1 MNLVRKINFM
11 ILWHILGVHILFL
24 TFKDSICELHLLKR
38 AARNE
43 FTVVP
48 QKGDLLAAET
58 TTVSSDFHDV
68 FSQAQ
73 NSSRASCSQDCL
85 NGAVCTKTG
94 VCDCETFQAQGQRC
108 QIIPNIG
115 KDRGGI
121 CKSWGQYH
129 FETFDGIYY
138 YFPGNCSYIFVKDCS
153 DPEPQY
159 TVWINNSPHC
169 AGSVYSCL
177 RSISLFV
184 SNQDEIHISGH
195 DVRKGRIRLSLP
207 QTVGNIFIEKLA
219 NYILVKTTFGFSLAW
234 DGNSGIYIKLTEE
247 HKGKTCGLCG
257 NYNNNTSDDL
267 VLLSSDYT
275 EDIAKFANSWAIQI
289 PDDATCEAIASS
301 FPSPCNI
308 DTESY
313 ESIYF
318 KCQILLQFPFLSCHQ
333 SIDPYPYISSCMND
347 LCRKDDDETY
357 CRAVTEYARSCSHV
371 GYPIRDWRD
380 DFPACTD
387 SCEDTFIH
395 RDCISCCPPTC
406 TFEKD
411 CLGSNLH
418 CLDGCYCPDGL
429 IMDNGTCISASDCPC
444 VYHGTA
450 FPVGSTIEQ
459 ECSNCI
465 CMGGVWNCTEHDCP
479 AECLIVGESHF
490 TTFDGRHYTF
500 LGSCQYI
507 LVKGTGKDKF
517 TLTLQKSPCGQSID
531 YDCIQ
536 SLTLIFEDDLS
547 KQVTLFR
554 GGEIQYSS
562 FSQGFTLNGYIEV
575 QNMSSLFV
583 QLKTTFGLKIQFAK
597 DGKRVY
603 IQLSAEW
610 KSRTMGL
617 CGTYNGNLRDDFL
630 SPSGMIEGTP
640 QLHANAW
647 KISSACHIPVNIPVV
662 DPCNIN
668 QQNVAYASQ
677 CDLINQELFAPCH
690 IYINPDLYYQ
700 LCRFDACKCGRSC
713 LCNAFAHYSY
723 ICSKHGITIDFR
735 SHVSYCAIVC
745 RSGMLYH
752 PCSSFC
758 EHSCSSLSL
767 LDACDND
774 CAEGCNCPEG
784 KYFEESI
791 NFCVPMANCRCYYKG
806 RSFQPGEIL
815 PTPSGSCQ
823 CLNGTMKCNEAAAVP
838 AVHSCPDGKI
848 YYDCQSHVSGLPSG
862 GVNCELTCTNIAM
875 NFTCTPSPP
884 CLSGCICPP
893 GMAEH
898 KGKCYV
904 PDSCPCMWKD
914 WEYISG
920 EVIATSC
927 YTCIC
932 RRGIF
937 NCTYYPCPAVCTV
950 YGDRHY
956 YTFDGLEYDYV
967 SDCQIYLIKSVDSS
981 NLSLIV
987 QNKKCFDNDIVCSKH
1002 MLLTIGDSE
1011 IFFSESLDIEGML
1024 RRHGDKSKYQVWK
1037 AGYYVAIHFPEEEL
1051 MVLWDRK
1058 TTMHIKVGARWKGK
1072 LAGLCGNFDKFTS
1085 NDLTTSN
1092 NMEVK
1097 NAQIFGES
1105 WAIGQ
1110 CASPNETNKQCEV
1123 HQSKF
1128 PYAKK
1133 ECSVLYSDIFASC
1146 RTVID
1151 VTSFVKNCH
1160 TDTCNCNLG
1169 GDCECLCTSIAAYAH
1184 KCCQQGVVI
1193 HWRSPS
1199 LCPYDCDYYNQELG
1213 KGPYILASYGQNDT
1227 VIGVNVNSK
1236 KIFPLFRN
1244 KLQENVYYN
1253 FMLTPGLYKD
1263 KILSS
1268 SLISLECAERPN
1280 YFLYVHNDNN
1290 IFLAQWDASLSF
1302 RRKTTFIHH
1311 QGLWIPGYSAFELH
1325 SNRGFFLTLSTS
1337 AVKILKFVD
1346 SEEFKSSSSFS
1357 IEELHAAIPYR
1368 RMCEWRYEPCTSPC
1382 VKTCD
1387 DPEGTACKFLPPVEG
1402 CLPYCPKAMILDEVT
1417 LKCVYPEDCI
1427 PVKPSESSFG
1437 TKPVR
1442 TNPTMLSSQITN
1454 ISETFSQMPLT
1465 LVIEETEPTYI
1476 NLSTKITTELTTAK
1490 DAYSAMVSHSSTHL
1504 PDLLPASEFFP
1515 EDSYNQTTTP
1525 VLLRSLSPTT
1535 FPSTYEAPMV
1545 SVKTISYNKTPN
1557 FFSSSNPAST
1567 AVPSVTAFSLI
1578 TKSTTPLEVAVPSS
1592 VVARTLPTSTIL
1604 TGLPLTQTFAVTS
1617 GISSYLSTLTTT
1629 MPPIPVFTSRFTS
1642 FASSPPYSI
1651 PLSDPVTIQP
1661 DLKLINKTLTPASLL
1676 SKKPHLTPS
1685 EHIASLTTKYF
1696 STVADVVNKT
1706 TSVAT
1711 QSPLPIKSSF
1721 SPQITHT
1728 TSTLIPPPI
1737 TSQRPK
1743 GTGEVTLI
1751 SKSFYLRPSTV
1762 SLLAVSQ
1769 TSKSSETSSV
1779 SAESKHVLQT
1789 DSSPV
1794 PTDFISLPE
1803 FAGTRVSSSIPI
1815 KISQDEAQ
1823 ITDEPFDSYPESEI
1837 TSTVKSVD
1845 SFATSSLETSLK
1857 MLTTRAFTPQ
1867 ISVTASHSES
1877 LSAVPTT
1884 SAVVPTSTDRNMPA
1898 ILLND
1903 HLSVT
1908 NSSLITN
1915 ISTIHT
1921 MSSGFLTTFDASAV
1935 SLGTRRPSLT
1945 SSLDRR
1951 TLSSLTDAQSAE
1963 PAMESA
1969 LTLGK
1974 LWNITSTLQDITEKY
1989 SISSSENLVS
1999 SAGTIALHKIA
2010 EVTEF
2015 SPISF
2020 DFHTTTTSIPVL
2032 SVSQAPIDV
2041 PNITVFTPKPCKDS
2055 LQTMPLEMDKVSDWV
2070 KTEIIQASKFQ
2081 NITSTLYALKGNK
2094 TSEEN
2099 ITMYARTEKSSL
2111 PPVQMTTDMS
2121 ASQSSTASVKPVFL
2135 SEMTD
2140 ITFDWSRIPSTKSYY
2155 SVTKPEE
2162 VSIISSQNFT
2172 ITDLSQVTA
2181 KLVETQST
2189 ETEVEMMTTKTDE
2202 HASFGTIIHTLVSVT
2217 SSECM
2222 PRYLDPVDKCSQY
2235 VCINME
2241 WMLYNLSKNC
2251 HKNVEKPDCGF
2262 RGMPVQTNSDSC
2274 CPEWECPCQCSILSE
2289 LSIITFDGNNV
2300 ALHKVA
2306 SYILV
2311 KLPTEIIV
2319 AHIEKCPAN
2328 QSANSIRKLVPAG
2341 SASGLCF
2348 KKLNVTIPPYAVL
2361 INRLARKVIVNSVIQ
2376 PLPFL
2381 QEGICIQDTGAMY
2394 VINTPAGINIKW
2406 AHVTGIMDIQYG
2418 FNSNVSIKTEG
2429 LCGVCNGDPSD
2440 DLKMQNRTIIT
2451 NMEEVEIFIKSW
2463 EIDKSFD
2470 VTTRRPVRNC
2480 TEDNCTYCM
2489 ELLQKWVFAPCHKKV
2504 SPQDFCEKMWVNNTY
2519 FENYECDAL
2528 SAYVALCNKHNICIK
2543 WRTPDYCWLACPYGK
2558 EYQPCVQPCDAKTCL
2573 NKWFYE
2579 KSSCSYLREDCVCK
2593 KGTILHRTDSDLC
2606 IPEEKCVCT
2615 DNGGHPHSVGEVWI
2629 GSNKG
2634 CCIYKCMENG
2644 SIIDTEPECDKQP
2657 SPMCDR
2663 ETEVIVSVTEEQ
2675 TCCPKNIC
2683 ECNMTLCSPIIP
2695 VCRSTEK
2702 LTVRYTPVSCCP
2714 QYQCECDMSACPN
2727 VTRPECREDQFIVEV
2742 KLDDTC
2748 CLSYLC
2754 VCESCIEP
2762 VPECNEEELL
2772 AVDLST
2778 AQYCCPHYHCVCEE
2792 NLCPSPLL
2800 NCSTDMQLI
2809 KKTVPGQCCPDW
2821 NCECDC
2827 ENSTVPSCK
2836 LGEVWKI
2843 SANTS
2848 TTCGCPQYI
2857 CEKRNVCIFQEV
2869 TVLNPGQILIQYLDG
2884 ELCYT
2889 AKCSQERDPNT
2900 GFHTM
2905 NLAVVNCSQKCE
2917 AHQVHKPSDGQ
2928 HSCCGSCINVS
2939 CPFYTD
2945 NGTLEIYE
2953 EGSTWDSNCIKYEC
2967 AKIGVE
2973 TVVLGSSVFCPPFN
2987 ETECVKNGGSVQT
3000 YHNGCCK
3007 TCKREERICQK
3018 IIVRTTVRKED
3029 CISQSPI
3036 SVASCDGKCPSAT
3049 IFNVN
3054 IDSHLRFC
3062 KCCCENGVQTL
3073 TVPLYCSGNGTEILY
3088 VMQEPTDCSCQWN

>member
-1 MNLVRKINFM
+1 MSLISESCSVFIYRGLISFNNEIPLMPCKLFSDDGFCCEKQQTFQSKCQKNPTVQLNFIVTSLFVR
-11 ILWHILGVHILFL
+11 
-24 TFKDSICELHLLKR
+24 
-38 AARNE
+38 
-43 FTVVP
+43 
-48 QKGDLLAAET
+48 T
-58 TTVSSDFHDV
+58 TTVSSDVHNV

-73 NSSRASCSQDCL
+73 NSTRASCSQDCL

-108 QIIPNIG
+108 QIIPNTG

-169 AGSVYSCL
+169 AGSVYSCS
-177 RSISLFV
+177 RSISLFF
-184 SNQDEIHISGH
+184 SNQDEIHILGH
-195 DVRKGRIRLSLP
+195 EVRKGGVRLSLP
-207 QTVGNIFIEKLA
+207 QTIGNIFIEKLA

-257 NYNNNTSDDL
+257 NYNNNTLDDL
-267 VLLSSDYT
+267 ILQSSDYK
-275 EDIAKFANSWAIQI
+275 EDVAKFANSWTVKI
-289 PDDATCEAIASS
+289 PDDATCVAIASS

-333 SIDPYPYISSCMND
+333 SIDPYSYISSCMND

-357 CRAVTEYARSCSHV
+357 CRAVTEYARSCSHA

-380 DFPACTD
+380 DFPSCTD
-387 SCEDTFIH
+387 NCEDTFIH

-465 CMGGVWNCTEHDCP
+465 CMGGIWNCTEHDCP
-479 AECLIVGESHF
+479 AECSIVDESHF

-517 TLTLQKSPCGQSID
+517 TLTLQKSPCEQSID

-536 SLTLIFEDDLS
+536 SLTLIFEDDIS
-547 KQVTLFR
+547 KQVTLIR
-554 GGEIQYSS
+554 GGEIQYGS
-562 FSQGFTLNGYIEV
+562 FSQGFTLNGYVEV
-575 QNMSSLFV
+575 QNLSSLFV
-583 QLKTTFGLKIQFAK
+583 QLKTKFGLKIQFAK

-603 IQLSAEW
+603 IQLRAEW

-647 KISSACHIPVNIPVV
+647 KISSACHMPVNIPVV
-662 DPCNIN
+662 DPCNVN
-668 QQNVAYASQ
+668 QQNVAYASH

-690 IYINPDLYYQ
+690 IYISPDLYYQ

-713 LCNAFAHYSY
+713 LCNAFAHYAY

-735 SHVSYCAIVC
+735 SHVSYCALAC

-767 LDACDND
+767 VDACDND

-791 NFCVPMANCRCYYKG
+791 NFCVPMPSCRCYYKG

-823 CLNGTMKCNEAAAVP
+823 CLNGTMKCNEAAADP

-848 YYDCQSHVSGLPSG
+848 YYDCQSHVPGLPSAG
-862 GVNCELTCTNIAM
+862 INCELTCINIAM

-884 CLSGCICPP
+884 CFNGCICPP

-914 WEYISG
+914 WEYMSG
-920 EVIATSC
+920 EVIATPC

-967 SDCQIYLIKSVDSS
+967 SDCQIFLMKSVDSS

-987 QNKKCFDNDIVCSKH
+987 QNKKCFDNDIVCSKDI
-1002 MLLTIGDSE
+1002 LLTIGESE

-1024 RRHGDKSKYQVWK
+1024 RRHGDKSKYQLWK
-1037 AGYYVAIHFPEEEL
+1037 AGGYVAIHFPEEEFT
-1051 MVLWDRK
+1051 VLWDRK

-1105 WAIGQ
+1105 WTIGQ

-1133 ECSVLYSDIFASC
+1133 ECSILYSDIFASC
-1146 RTVID
+1146 RNVID

-1169 GDCECLCTSIAAYAH
+1169 GDCECLCTSISAYAH
-1184 KCCQQGVVI
+1184 KCCQQGAVI
-1193 HWRSPS
+1193 HWRSPY

-1227 VIGVNVNSK
+1227 VIGINVNSK

-1244 KLQENVYYN
+1244 NLHEKVYYN

-1280 YFLYVHNDNN
+1280 YFLYVHNDNS
-1290 IFLAQWDASLSF
+1290 IFLAQWDASLPF
-1302 RRKTTFIHH
+1302 RRRTTFIHH
-1311 QGLWIPGYSAFELH
+1311 QGLWISSYSTFELH
-1325 SNRGFFLTLSTS
+1325 SKRGFFLTLSTS
-1337 AVKILKFVD
+1337 AVKISKFD
-1346 SEEFKSSSSFS
+1346 GSEEFKSLSSFS
-1357 IEELHAAIPYR
+1357 IEELHSAIPYR

-1382 VKTCD
+1382 VKTCK

-1427 PVKPSESSFG
+1427 AVKPTESSFG

-1442 TNPTMLSSQITN
+1442 TNPTTLSSHIP
-1454 ISETFSQMPLT
+1454 IKSETFPQMPLT
-1465 LVIEETEPTYI
+1465 LVIEETEPTYV
-1476 NLSTKITTELTTAK
+1476 NLSTKITTEPTTVK
-1490 DAYSAMVSHSSTHL
+1490 DAYSIMVPHSSMHL
-1504 PDLLPASEFFP
+1504 PDLSPGSELFS
-1515 EDSYNQTTTP
+1515 EDSYNTTTP
-1525 VLLRSLSPTT
+1525 PMLLRSLSTT
-1535 FPSTYEAPMV
+1535 FP
-1545 SVKTISYNKTPN
+1545 ISYNKTYN
-1557 FFSSSNPAST
+1557 FSSSSNPAPT
-1567 AVPSVTAFSLI
+1567 AIPSVTGFPLI
-1578 TKSTTPLEVAVPSS
+1578 TKSTTLLEVAVPSL
-1592 VVARTLPTSTIL
+1592 VVARTLPTSTTL
-1604 TGLPLTQTFAVTS
+1604 TDLPVTQTFAVTS
-1617 GISSYLSTLTTT
+1617 GISSFLSTFTTT
-1629 MPPIPVFTSRFTS
+1629 IPPVPVSIATSRFTS
-1642 FASSPPYSI
+1642 FASN
-1651 PLSDPVTIQP
+1651 PLHSTSDSDSVTIQP
-1661 DLKLINKTLTPASLL
+1661 DLKLINKTLTTSASSQKAL
-1676 SKKPHLTPS
+1676 LTPS
-1685 EHIASLTTKYF
+1685 EHIASLTTKHF
-1696 STVADVVNKT
+1696 STVTDIVSKT
-1706 TSVAT
+1706 TSVVT
-1711 QSPLPIKSSF
+1711 QSPFPIKSS
-1721 SPQITHT
+1721 SLQIMYT
-1728 TSTLIPPPI
+1728 TSTLMPPPI

-1751 SKSFYLRPSTV
+1751 SKSFHLRPSTV
-1762 SLLAVSQ
+1762 SLLAVLQ
-1769 TSKSSETSSV
+1769 TTKSSETSSV
-1779 SAESKHVLQT
+1779 SAESKYVLHA
-1789 DSSPV
+1789 DSSPI
-1794 PTDFISLPE
+1794 PTDFITLSE
-1803 FAGTRVSSSIPI
+1803 FADTKVPSNIPI

-1823 ITDEPFDSYPESEI
+1823 ITYEPISSYPELEI
-1837 TSTVKSVD
+1837 ASTIKSVD
-1845 SFATSSLETSLK
+1845 TFTTSSSETSFK
-1857 MLTTRAFTPQ
+1857 MLTTRTSTPQ
-1867 ISVTASHSES
+1867 ISVTASRSGN
-1877 LSAVPTT
+1877 LSTVPIT
-1884 SAVVPTSTDRNMPA
+1884 SAVVPTSIDIKMPD
-1898 ILLND
+1898 ISLND
-1903 HLSVT
+1903 YLNST
-1908 NSSLITN
+1908 NSTLITN
-1915 ISTIHT
+1915 LSTIHT
-1921 MSSGFLTTFDASAV
+1921 MSSVSLTTFDDSAMY
-1935 SLGTRRPSLT
+1935 LGTRRPSLT
-1945 SSLDRR
+1945 SSVDRR
-1951 TLSSLTDAQSAE
+1951 TLSSLTSSQSAE

-1974 LWNITSTLQDITEKY
+1974 LWNITPTPQDIIEKY
-1989 SISSSENLVS
+1989 STSPSENILVS
-1999 SAGTIALHKIA
+1999 SAGTIAPHKIA

-2020 DFHTTTTSIPVL
+2020 DFHTTTTSIAVPA
-2032 SVSQAPIDV
+2032 VSQAPIYV
-2041 PNITVFTPKPCKDS
+2041 PNVTVFTPKPCKDS

-2070 KTEIIQASKFQ
+2070 KPAITQASKFQ
-2081 NITSTLYALKGNK
+2081 NTTSTLYALKSNK

-2099 ITMYARTEKSSL
+2099 ITTYARTEKPSL
-2111 PPVQMTTDMS
+2111 LPVLMTVP
-2121 ASQSSTASVKPVFL
+2121 ASQNSTTSVKPVSF
-2135 SEMTD
+2135 SEVTD

-2172 ITDLSQVTA
+2172 TTDSSQVTA
-2181 KLVETQST
+2181 KLVETQTT
-2189 ETEVEMMTTKTDE
+2189 EAEVEMMTTKGDKHT
-2202 HASFGTIIHTLVSVT
+2202 SFGTIIHTLVSVT
-2217 SSECM
+2217 SSECT
-2222 PRYLDPVDKCSQY
+2222 PRYLDPIDKCSQF

-2241 WMLYNLSKNC
+2241 WMLYNLSRNC

-2262 RGMPVQTNSDSC
+2262 RGMPVQKNSDSC

-2300 ALHKVA
+2300 ALYKVA

-2361 INRLARKVIVNSVIQ
+2361 INRLARKVIVNSIIQ

-2381 QEGICIQDTGAMY
+2381 QDGVCIQDTGAMY

-2418 FNSNVSIKTEG
+2418 FNSNVSTKTEG
-2429 LCGVCNGDPSD
+2429 LCGVCNGDPAD

-2451 NMEEVEIFIKSW
+2451 KMEEVEIFIKSW
-2463 EIDKSFD
+2463 EIEKSFD
-2470 VTTRRPVRNC
+2470 VTTRRPIRNC

-2489 ELLQKWVFAPCHKKV
+2489 ELLQKWAFAPCHKKV

-2543 WRTPDYCWLACPYGK
+2543 WRTPDYCWLACPDGK

-2579 KSSCSYLREDCVCK
+2579 ESSCSYLREDCVCK

-2615 DNGGHPHSVGEVWI
+2615 DNEGHPHSVGESWI

-2634 CCIYKCMENG
+2634 CCMYKCMENG
-2644 SIIDTEPECDKQP
+2644 NIIDTDAGCDKQP

-2663 ETEVIVSVTEEQ
+2663 EAEVIVSVIEEQ

-2695 VCRSTEK
+2695 VCKRTEK
-2702 LTVRYTPVSCCP
+2702 LTVRYTPFSCCP
-2714 QYQCECDMSACPN
+2714 QYQCECDRSACPN

-2748 CLSYLC
+2748 CFSYLC

-2762 VPECNEEELL
+2762 IPECNEEELL

-2778 AQYCCPHYHCVCEE
+2778 AHYCCPHYHCVCEE
-2792 NLCPSPLL
+2792 NLCPSPFL
-2800 NCSTDMQLI
+2800 NCSADMKLI
-2809 KKTVPGQCCPDW
+2809 KKRVPGQCCPDW

-2827 ENSTVPSCK
+2827 ENGTVPSCK
-2836 LGEVWKI
+2836 LGEVQKI
-2843 SANTS
+2843 SANAS
-2848 TTCGCPQYI
+2848 TACGCPHYI
-2857 CEKRNVCIFQEV
+2857 CEKENVCIFQEV
-2869 TVLNPGQILIQYLDG
+2869 TVLNPGQTLIQYLDG

-2889 AKCSQERDPNT
+2889 AKCLQERDPNT

-2905 NLAVVNCSQKCE
+2905 NLAIVNCSQKCE
-2917 AHQVHKPSDGQ
+2917 AHQVHSPSDGQ
-2928 HSCCGSCINVS
+2928 HSCCGSCINIS

-2953 EGSTWDSNCIKYEC
+2953 EGSTWDSNCTKYEC

-3007 TCKREERICQK
+3007 TCKRDERICQK
-3018 IIVRTTVRKED
+3018 IMVRTTVRKED
-3029 CISQSPI
+3029 CVSQSPI

-3062 KCCCENGVQTL
+3062 KCCRENGVQNR

>member
-1 MNLVRKINFM
+1 NYLCSLIDTC
-11 ILWHILGVHILFL
+11 LFFY
-24 TFKDSICELHLLKR
+24 T
-38 AARNE
+38 
-43 FTVVP
+43 
-48 QKGDLLAAET
+48 
-58 TTVSSDFHDV
+58 
-68 FSQAQ
+68 
-73 NSSRASCSQDCL
+73 ASCSQYCL

-94 VCDCETFQAQGQRC
+94 FCDCETFQAQGKRC
-108 QIIPNIG
+108 QIIPNTG

-153 DPEPQY
+153 NPEPQY

-177 RSISLFV
+177 RSISLFF

-195 DVRKGRIRLSLP
+195 EVRKGRIRLSLP
-207 QTVGNIFIEKLA
+207 QTIGNIFIEKLA

-257 NYNNNTSDDL
+257 NYNNDTSDDL
-267 VLLSSDYT
+267 ILQSDYK
-275 EDIAKFANSWAIQI
+275 EDIAKFANSWAVQI
-289 PDDATCEAIASS
+289 PDDATCIPITSS

-313 ESIYF
+313 ESIYL

-357 CRAVTEYARSCSHV
+357 CRAVTEYTRSCSHA

-387 SCEDTFIH
+387 NCEDTFLH

-429 IMDNGTCISASDCPC
+429 IMNNGTCISASDCPC

-465 CMGGVWNCTEHDCP
+465 CMSGAWNCTEHDCP
-479 AECLIVGESHF
+479 AECSIVGESHF

-536 SLTLIFEDDLS
+536 SLTVIFEDDIS
-547 KQVTLFR
+547 KRVTLIR
-554 GGEIQYSS
+554 GGEIQYGS
-562 FSQGFTLNGYIEV
+562 FSQGFTLNGYVEV
-575 QNMSSLFV
+575 QNLSSLFV
-583 QLKTTFGLKIQFAK
+583 QLKTKSGLKIQFAK
-597 DGKRVY
+597 DGKRIY
-603 IQLSAEW
+603 IQLRAEW

-647 KISSACHIPVNIPVV
+647 KISSACHMPVNVPVV

-690 IYINPDLYYQ
+690 IYISPDLYYQ

-713 LCNAFAHYSY
+713 LCNAFAHYAY

-735 SHVSYCAIVC
+735 SHVSYCALVC

-767 LDACDND
+767 RDDCDND

-791 NFCVPMANCRCYYKG
+791 NFCVPICRCYYKG
-806 RSFQPGEIL
+806 RSLQPGEIL
-815 PTPSGSCQ
+815 PTSSGSC
-823 CLNGTMKCNEAAAVP
+823 LTNGKYNYKMIIYHLHFISI
-838 AVHSCPDGKI
+838 VHSCPDGKI
-848 YYDCQSHVSGLPSG
+848 YYDCQSHVLGLPSAEI
-862 GVNCELTCTNIAM
+862 NCELTCTNIAM

-884 CLSGCICPP
+884 CLNGCICPP
-893 GMAEH
+893 GMADH

-914 WEYISG
+914 WEYMSG
-920 EVIATSC
+920 EVIATPC

-987 QNKKCFDNDIVCSKH
+987 QNKKCFDNDIVCSKDL
-1002 MLLTIGDSE
+1002 LLTIGDSE
-1011 IFFSESLDIEGML
+1011 IFFTSLVPYK
-1024 RRHGDKSKYQVWK
+1024 HGEKSKYQVWK
-1037 AGYYVAIHFPEEEL
+1037 AGYYVAIHFPEEEFT
-1051 MVLWDRK
+1051 VLWDRK

-1097 NAQIFGES
+1097 NAQIFGDS

-1133 ECSVLYSDIFASC
+1133 ECSVLYSDVFASC
-1146 RTVID
+1146 RNVID

-1184 KCCQQGVVI
+1184 KCCQQGAVI

-1199 LCPYDCDYYNQELG
+1199 LSYDCDYYNQELG

-1227 VIGVNVNSK
+1227 VIGINVISK
-1236 KIFPLFRN
+1236 KIFPLSRN
-1244 KLQENVYYN
+1244 NLQEKVYYN

-1280 YFLYVHNDNN
+1280 YFLYVHNENN

-1302 RRKTTFIHH
+1302 RRRTTFIHH
-1311 QGLWIPGYSAFELH
+1311 QGLWISSYNTFELH
-1325 SNRGFFLTLSTS
+1325 SKRGFFLTLSTS
-1337 AVKILKFVD
+1337 AVKISKFD
-1346 SEEFKSSSSFS
+1346 GTEEFKRLSSFS

-1382 VKTCD
+1382 VKTCN

-1402 CLPYCPKAMILDEVT
+1402 CLPFCPKAMILDEVT
-1417 LKCVYPEDCI
+1417 LKCVYPEDC
-1427 PVKPSESSFG
+1427 
-1437 TKPVR
+1437 
-1442 TNPTMLSSQITN
+1442 N
-1454 ISETFSQMPLT
+1454 
-1465 LVIEETEPTYI
+1465 
-1476 NLSTKITTELTTAK
+1476 
-1490 DAYSAMVSHSSTHL
+1490 
-1504 PDLLPASEFFP
+1504 
-1515 EDSYNQTTTP
+1515 
-1525 VLLRSLSPTT
+1525 
-1535 FPSTYEAPMV
+1535 
-1545 SVKTISYNKTPN
+1545 
-1557 FFSSSNPAST
+1557 NPALT
-1567 AVPSVTAFSLI
+1567 ALPSVTAFPLL
-1578 TKSTTPLEVAVPSS
+1578 TKSTTLLE
-1592 VVARTLPTSTIL
+1592 
-1604 TGLPLTQTFAVTS
+1604 
-1617 GISSYLSTLTTT
+1617 
-1629 MPPIPVFTSRFTS
+1629 
-1642 FASSPPYSI
+1642 
-1651 PLSDPVTIQP
+1651 
-1661 DLKLINKTLTPASLL
+1661 
-1676 SKKPHLTPS
+1676 
-1685 EHIASLTTKYF
+1685 IA
-1696 STVADVVNKT
+1696 
-1706 TSVAT
+1706 
-1711 QSPLPIKSSF
+1711 
-1721 SPQITHT
+1721 
-1728 TSTLIPPPI
+1728 
-1737 TSQRPK
+1737 
-1743 GTGEVTLI
+1743 
-1751 SKSFYLRPSTV
+1751 
-1762 SLLAVSQ
+1762 
-1769 TSKSSETSSV
+1769 
-1779 SAESKHVLQT
+1779 
-1789 DSSPV
+1789 
-1794 PTDFISLPE
+1794 
-1803 FAGTRVSSSIPI
+1803 
-1815 KISQDEAQ
+1815 
-1823 ITDEPFDSYPESEI
+1823 
-1837 TSTVKSVD
+1837 
-1845 SFATSSLETSLK
+1845 
-1857 MLTTRAFTPQ
+1857 
-1867 ISVTASHSES
+1867 
-1877 LSAVPTT
+1877 
-1884 SAVVPTSTDRNMPA
+1884 
-1898 ILLND
+1898 
-1903 HLSVT
+1903 
-1908 NSSLITN
+1908 
-1915 ISTIHT
+1915 
-1921 MSSGFLTTFDASAV
+1921 
-1935 SLGTRRPSLT
+1935 
-1945 SSLDRR
+1945 
-1951 TLSSLTDAQSAE
+1951 
-1963 PAMESA
+1963 
-1969 LTLGK
+1969 
-1974 LWNITSTLQDITEKY
+1974 
-1989 SISSSENLVS
+1989 
-1999 SAGTIALHKIA
+1999 
-2010 EVTEF
+2010 
-2015 SPISF
+2015 
-2020 DFHTTTTSIPVL
+2020 
-2032 SVSQAPIDV
+2032 
-2041 PNITVFTPKPCKDS
+2041 
-2055 LQTMPLEMDKVSDWV
+2055 
-2070 KTEIIQASKFQ
+2070 
-2081 NITSTLYALKGNK
+2081 
-2094 TSEEN
+2094 
-2099 ITMYARTEKSSL
+2099 
-2111 PPVQMTTDMS
+2111 
-2121 ASQSSTASVKPVFL
+2121 
-2135 SEMTD
+2135 
-2140 ITFDWSRIPSTKSYY
+2140 
-2155 SVTKPEE
+2155 
-2162 VSIISSQNFT
+2162 
-2172 ITDLSQVTA
+2172 
-2181 KLVETQST
+2181 
-2189 ETEVEMMTTKTDE
+2189 
-2202 HASFGTIIHTLVSVT
+2202 
-2217 SSECM
+2217 
-2222 PRYLDPVDKCSQY
+2222 PRYLDPIDKCSQY

-2241 WMLYNLSKNC
+2241 WMLYNISRNC
-2251 HKNVEKPDCGF
+2251 YKNVKKPDCGF
-2262 RGMPVQTNSDSC
+2262 RGMPVQINSDNC

-2300 ALHKVA
+2300 ALYKVG

-2328 QSANSIRKLVPAG
+2328 QDSLSFLFKVPSG

-2348 KKLNVTIPPYAVL
+2348 KKLNVTVSPYAVL
-2361 INRLARKVIVNSVIQ
+2361 INRLARKVIVNSIIQ
-2376 PLPFL
+2376 PLPFS
-2381 QEGICIQDTGAMY
+2381 QDGICIQDTGAMY
-2394 VINTPAGINIKW
+2394 VINTPAGISIKW

-2418 FNSNVSIKTEG
+2418 FNSNVSTKTEG

-2440 DLKMQNRTIIT
+2440 DLKMKNRTIIT
-2451 NMEEVEIFIKSW
+2451 NMEEVEMFIKSW
-2463 EIDKSFD
+2463 EIEKSFD
-2470 VTTRRPVRNC
+2470 VTTRRPIRNC

-2543 WRTPDYCWLACPYGK
+2543 WRTPDYCWLACPDGK
-2558 EYQPCVQPCDAKTCL
+2558 EYHPCVQPCDAKTCL

-2579 KSSCSYLREDCVCK
+2579 ESSCSYLREDCVCK

-2606 IPEEKCVCT
+2606 IPEEKCACS
-2615 DNGGHPHSVGEVWI
+2615 DNEGHPHSIGEIWI
-2629 GSNKG
+2629 GYNKG
-2634 CCIYKCMENG
+2634 CCMYKCMENG

-2657 SPMCDR
+2657 PPICDR
-2663 ETEVIVSVTEEQ
+2663 EAEVIVSVIEEQ

-2683 ECNMTLCSPIIP
+2683 ECNMTLCTPIIP
-2695 VCRSTEK
+2695 ICKSTEK
-2702 LTVRYTPVSCCP
+2702 LTLRYTPFSCCP
-2714 QYQCECDMSACPN
+2714 QYQCECDISACPN

-2748 CLSYLC
+2748 CFSHLC

-2762 VPECNEEELL
+2762 IPECNEEELL

-2778 AQYCCPHYHCVCEE
+2778 AHYCCPHYHCVCEE
-2792 NLCPSPLL
+2792 NLCPTPLT
-2800 NCSTDMQLI
+2800 NCSADMKLM
-2809 KKTVPGQCCPDW
+2809 KKSIPGQCCPDW

-2827 ENSTVPSCK
+2827 ENGTVPSCK

-2843 SANTS
+2843 SANAS
-2848 TTCGCPQYI
+2848 TTCGCPHYI
-2857 CEKRNVCIFQEV
+2857 CEKENVCIFQEV
-2869 TVLNPGQILIQYLDG
+2869 TVLNPGQTLIQYLDG
-2884 ELCYT
+2884 ELCYM
-2889 AKCSQERDPNT
+2889 AKCSQERDLNT
-2900 GFHTM
+2900 GFHTI

-2917 AHQVHKPSDGQ
+2917 AHQVHSPSDGQ

-2953 EGSTWDSNCIKYEC
+2953 EGSTWDSNCTKYEC
-2967 AKIGVE
+2967 AKIGAE

-2987 ETECVKNGGSVQT
+2987 ETDCVKNGGSVQT

-3007 TCKREERICQK
+3007 ICKRDERICQK
-3018 IIVRTTVRKED
+3018 IMVRTTVRKED

-3062 KCCCENGVQTL
+3062 KCCRENGVQNR